1 MQASYQ
7 LQGNDL
13 NMNFLDSIKN
23 LFQNREI
30 KIIIHDVEEDDKRF
44 GEILDYTYSNSKV
57 VSEDSFLKALSER
70 GECYARNK

>member
-30 KIIIHDVEEDDKRF
+30 EIIIHDVEEDDKRF

>member
-30 KIIIHDVEEDDKRF
+30 EIIIHDVEEDDKRF
-44 GEILDYTYSNSKV
+44 EEILDYTYTNSKV
-57 VSEDSFLKALSER
+57 VSEDSFLKALSE
-70 GECYARNK
+70 N

>member
-30 KIIIHDVEEDDKRF
+30 EIIIHDIEEDDKRF
-44 GEILDYTYSNSKV
+44 GEILDYTYSNSKA
-57 VSEDSFLKALSER
+57 VSEDSFLRALSE
-70 GECYARNK
+70 N

>member
-30 KIIIHDVEEDDKRF
+30 EIIIHDVEEDDKRF

-57 VSEDSFLKALSER
+57 ISEDSFLKALSE
-70 GECYARNK
+70 NWN

>member
-7 LQGNDL
+7 LQGDDL

-30 KIIIHDVEEDDKRF
+30 EIIIHDVEEDDKRF
-44 GEILDYTYSNSKV
+44 GKVLDYTYSNSKV
-57 VSEDSFLKALSER
+57 VSEDSFLKALSE
-70 GECYARNK
+70 N

>member
-7 LQGNDL
+7 LQGDDL

-30 KIIIHDVEEDDKRF
+30 EIIIHDVEEDDKRF

>member
-30 KIIIHDVEEDDKRF
+30 EIIIHDLEEEDKKF
-44 GEILDYTYSNSKV
+44 GEILDYTYSNSKA
-57 VSEDSFLKALSER
+57 VSEDSFLKALSE
-70 GECYARNK
+70 N